1 MRRCRGGVT
10 ALGFDQLA
18 TSQKFESGLDG
29 ALRQTRFFRE
39 RAEAG
44 RDWFPSRAGGLA
56 VKPNENE
63 IRGRLTIMSHNVA
76 HQNVEDVIVNW
87 YGLAEPGHGKS
98 KKEELERRKR
108 QRLHYTDKRT
118 QGEFDS
124 KSPDWGQGNQRRL
137 ATARFFL
144 GWVSPTSDLIA

>member
-18 TSQKFESGLDG
+18 TSQKLEGGLDG

-76 HQNVEDVIVNW
+76 HQNVEDVIVDRNRR
-87 YGLAEPGHGKS
+87 AESGH
-98 KKEELERRKR
+98 
-108 QRLHYTDKRT
+108 D
-118 QGEFDS
+118 
-124 KSPDWGQGNQRRL
+124 
-137 ATARFFL
+137 
-144 GWVSPTSDLIA
+144 